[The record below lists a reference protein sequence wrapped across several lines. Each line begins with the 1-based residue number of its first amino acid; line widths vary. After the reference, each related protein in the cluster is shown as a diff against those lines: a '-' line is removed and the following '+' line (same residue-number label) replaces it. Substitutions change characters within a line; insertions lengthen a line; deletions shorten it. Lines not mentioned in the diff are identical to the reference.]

1 MEGGKNEPDLLREGL
16 TGHDLHDLSVMGHY
30 VGNSHPPTMG

>member
-16 TGHDLHDLSVMGHY
+16 TGHDLSAMGHY
-30 VGNSHPPTMG
+30 VGNSHPPTKG